1 MEKRRTLNLLDSR
14 SPSLGPNSLAL
25 PPTHHRAST
34 SRAAPSQPIVIY
46 SDDEMEEVKLVPH
59 GYMANGERR
68 AAKAGNGEVGGLD
81 MGARDAIK
89 VALAKLDAEVRKASS
104 PSASSAEILVDQIGC
119 CSARATSSASHLP
132 YRRAS
137 SSRDPTHLDDETP
150 TQRDAHS
157 WSFDFKEVVQPDRLP
172 IQHLPMV
179 QRYHLHPQ
187 IHIPPP
193 VLSTL
198 SRRRHQRRH
207 G

>member
-1 MEKRRTLNLLDSR
+1 MEENALSSTFSDYIQGFNVVSSLQTTSRCNETIGYPSDLITGMMADERRLEKRRTLNLLDSR

-89 VALAKLDAEVRKASS
+89 VALAKLDAEVRN
-104 PSASSAEILVDQIGC
+104 
-119 CSARATSSASHLP
+119 
-132 YRRAS
+132 
-137 SSRDPTHLDDETP
+137 
-150 TQRDAHS
+150 
-157 WSFDFKEVVQPDRLP
+157 
-172 IQHLPMV
+172 
-179 QRYHLHPQ
+179 LHHP
-187 IHIPPP
+187 
-193 VLSTL
+193 
-198 SRRRHQRRH
+198 HQLAQLKSL
-207 G
+207 